1 MTNSNN
7 DITIYSDL
15 VNQRD
20 KTLQLAQRLALPISK
35 IRTNDKPQL
44 LVLENHIAMSAPSL
58 GNPIWIDFAQGKNA
72 HRRRF
77 GGGRGQALAK
87 AIGLKKGATPT
98 VIDAT
103 AGYGQ
108 DAYVLATLGC
118 NIALIERNPILAT
131 LLEDAINRAQ
141 TNEETQTIAQRMELI
156 HHNSPDFLN
165 QLLPEQ
171 YPDVI
176 YIDPMYP
183 SRQKTALVKKEMQL
197 LHQLIGPD
205 TDSEELLKA
214 ARKVANKRVVVKRP
228 KSAPTIDQQKP
239 STAVESKNTRY
250 DIYI

>member
-87 AIGLKKGATPT
+87 AIGLKK
-98 VIDAT
+98 
-103 AGYGQ
+103 
-108 DAYVLATLGC
+108 VL
-118 NIALIERNPILAT
+118 
-131 LLEDAINRAQ
+131 
-141 TNEETQTIAQRMELI
+141 
-156 HHNSPDFLN
+156 
-165 QLLPEQ
+165 
-171 YPDVI
+171 
-176 YIDPMYP
+176 
-183 SRQKTALVKKEMQL
+183 
-197 LHQLIGPD
+197 
-205 TDSEELLKA
+205 
-214 ARKVANKRVVVKRP
+214 RP
-228 KSAPTIDQQKP
+228 L
-239 STAVESKNTRY
+239 
-250 DIYI
+250 